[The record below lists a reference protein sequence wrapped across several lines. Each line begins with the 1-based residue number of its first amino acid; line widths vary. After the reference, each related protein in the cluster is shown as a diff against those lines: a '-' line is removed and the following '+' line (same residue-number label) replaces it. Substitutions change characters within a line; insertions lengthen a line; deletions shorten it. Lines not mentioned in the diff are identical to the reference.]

1 MNPCAGVS
9 LAADEGGA
17 HRIQSVEVHD
27 FHMLAVQAAR
37 TTILRHLLRRRF
49 WPRA

>member
-1 MNPCAGVS
+1 
-9 LAADEGGA
+9 
-17 HRIQSVEVHD
+17 
-27 FHMLAVQAAR
+27 MLAVQAAR